1 MSHQLEHENIVT
13 LYAMVFEPFHYG
25 VVLEFVALGTLED
38 FTQKF
43 QVHESTLFAS
53 PNPHTSA

>member
-1 MSHQLEHENIVT
+1 MSHQLDHENIVT
-13 LYAMVFEPFHYG
+13 LYAMVFEQFHYG

-43 QVHESTLFAS
+43 QVRESTLFAS
-53 PNPHTSA
+53 RNPHISA